1 MNNENQEAK
10 KHLSDYLYLLFKW
23 KRFLLVN
30 LLVVTALSV
39 TFAFLLPLKYKSTA
53 TIMIPQDSGL
63 NLGGLT
69 SLIGGG
75 KNSAASL
82 GSKFFGVLGSSED
95 VFLGILNSR
104 TSIVHMIG
112 KFNLFDYYEI
122 SDSNIDKAIKA
133 FTADIDFNVNEYG
146 MIDISVI
153 NEDPKLSAEISNYF
167 VVLLDSLNIKL
178 NAEQARN
185 NRLFIENRY
194 NQNLRDLKAAE
205 DSFYNFQRKYGIVAV
220 PEQLQLA
227 FKATAEIE
235 AQLAAK
241 EMSAF
246 FTKQQYGE
254 NSPQYAGAK
263 AEVDYLKKRVSELKS
278 GDKISS
284 LTNILYP
291 FKQMPSMA
299 MQYMRIY
306 RELEIQSKILE
317 FLLPMYEQAK
327 VEEQKSLPTIVSID
341 KAYPPQL
348 KDSPKRAFIIIA
360 FLSIFFFIFVLFI
373 YRSEMLANRTD
384 LRNPLQ
390 SKEFSIAQKVAKLYK
405 VNF

>member
-1 MNNENQEAK
+1 MDNTNQTRK
-10 KHLSDYLYLLFKW
+10 SLSDYLYLLLKW
-23 KRFLLVN
+23 KRFLIIN
-30 LLVVTALSV
+30 LIIVVLISTTV
-39 TFAFLLPLKYKSTA
+39 AFLIPVKYKATA
-53 TIMIPQDSGL
+53 TIMIPQDGGF
-63 NLGGLT
+63 NLGGL
-69 SLIGGG
+69 SGLLGGG

-104 TSIVHMIG
+104 TAIIHVIE
-112 KFNLFDYYEI
+112 KYNLYDYYEI
-122 SDSNIDKAIKA
+122 SDSNIDKTLRA
-133 FTADIDFNVNEYG
+133 FTGDIDFNVNEYG

-153 NEDPKLSAEISNYF
+153 NEDSKLSAEISNYF
-167 VVLLDSLNIKL
+167 VHLLDSLNIKL

-185 NRLFIENRY
+185 NRLYVENRY
-194 NQNLRDLKAAE
+194 NQNLKDLRAAE
-205 DSFYNFQRKYGIVAV
+205 DSFYTFQRKYGIVAV
-220 PEQLQLA
+220 PEQLQVA

-241 EMSAF
+241 EMAAF

-254 NSPQYAGAK
+254 NSPQYSGAL
-263 AEVDYLKKRVSELKS
+263 AEVEYLKKRVSELKN
-278 GDKISS
+278 GEKISS

-291 FKQMPSMA
+291 FKQMPNIA
-299 MQYMRIY
+299 MEYIRTF

-317 FLLPMYEQAK
+317 FILPLYEHAK

-360 FLSIFFFIFVLFI
+360 FFSLFFFFFVMYIFRAELLI
-373 YRSEMLANRTD
+373 RRED
-384 LRNPLQ
+384 LRNQIQL
-390 SKEFSIAQKVAKLYK
+390 SELKFAQKVAKFYRVK
-405 VNF
+405 V